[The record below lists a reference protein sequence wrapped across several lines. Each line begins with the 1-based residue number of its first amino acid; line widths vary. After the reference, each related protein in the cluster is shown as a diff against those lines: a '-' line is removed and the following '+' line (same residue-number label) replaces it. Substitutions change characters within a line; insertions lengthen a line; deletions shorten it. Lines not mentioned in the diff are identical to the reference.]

1 MSQIEAVQVLLVL
14 ILGLALKLREANL
27 AASGAPRDP
36 TAELFWTVLLIAL
49 NLTTVVLGFFLTLQG
64 LPCLA
69 DWDTARESVYI
80 YCCAPARW
88 LSRCCCK
95 KSCWAEFETCDAV
108 TIEAWNALGGHATR
122 GRNAV
127 GRKHRALRRKLHAA
141 TDPTARRKR
150 RLKRS
155 TAASATIV
163 PISIAVKSE
172 VEMVAETRTLEEL
185 RLATGKAEVSFEGAL
200 AVQQHR
206 IMRGEE
212 ARRSE
217 RDVLARA

>member
-1 MSQIEAVQVLLVL
+1 MPRGLGYCPRIGLHLLLRTRALALALLLQEVLLGRV
-14 ILGLALKLREANL
+14 
-27 AASGAPRDP
+27 RD
-36 TAELFWTVLLIAL
+36 VRRSDDR
-49 NLTTVVLGFFLTLQG
+49 G
-64 LPCLA
+64 
-69 DWDTARESVYI
+69 
-80 YCCAPARW
+80 
-88 LSRCCCK
+88 
-95 KSCWAEFETCDAV
+95 
-108 TIEAWNALGGHATR
+108 AWNALGGHATR